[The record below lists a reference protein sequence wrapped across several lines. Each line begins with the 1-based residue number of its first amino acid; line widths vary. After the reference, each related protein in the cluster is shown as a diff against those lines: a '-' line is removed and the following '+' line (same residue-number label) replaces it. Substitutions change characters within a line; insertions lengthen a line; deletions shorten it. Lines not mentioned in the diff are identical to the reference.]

1 VALKYFN
8 VKQGLTTGNITISD
22 ANVTLGAV
30 SNIHITGGVTGY
42 ILSTNGSGT
51 LSWVD
56 PATSGTVAPMPYLIS
71 TGTTVTI
78 PEFYQGLYSMPI
90 TVDGTIVINGYL
102 VEV

>member
-1 VALKYFN
+1 MSTKLFN
-8 VKQGLTTGNITISD
+8 VKSGLTTGNLTFSD

-30 SNIHITGGVTGY
+30 GNVHISGGTDGY
-42 ILSTNGSGT
+42 LLKTDGNST

-56 PATSGTVAPMPYLIS
+56 PSSTQSPAPMPYIVF
-71 TGTTVTI
+71 TGDTLTI

>member
-1 VALKYFN
+1 MALKYFN
-8 VKQGLTTGNITISD
+8 VKQGLTTGNITIAD

-30 SNIHITGGVTGY
+30 GNLHISGGTDGY
-42 ILSTNGSGT
+42 LLKTDGNST

-56 PATSGTVAPMPYLIS
+56 PASTQSPAPMPYIVF
-71 TGTTVTI
+71 TGETLTI

>member
-1 VALKYFN
+1 MSTKFFN
-8 VKQGLTTGNITISD
+8 VKGGLTTGNITISD

-30 SNIHITGGVTGY
+30 GNVHISGGTDGY
-42 ILSTNGSGT
+42 LLRTDGAGGLT
-51 LSWVD
+51 WVD
-56 PATSGTVAPMPYLIS
+56 AQATQSAAPMPYIVF
-71 TGTTVTI
+71 TGDTLTI